1 MEDEMK
7 EQRRLQQ
14 LEEIK
19 EIFSDHSDEDYI
31 EVEPLRKK
39 SSVEAEYE
47 AEYFCQRV
55 SQK

>member
-1 MEDEMK
+1 MK